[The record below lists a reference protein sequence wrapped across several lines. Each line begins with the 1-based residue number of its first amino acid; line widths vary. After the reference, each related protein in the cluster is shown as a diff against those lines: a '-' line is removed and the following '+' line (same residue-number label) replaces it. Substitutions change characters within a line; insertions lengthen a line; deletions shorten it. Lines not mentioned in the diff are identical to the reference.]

1 MEIATVGIDLGKTVF
16 HLVCL
21 NAAGETVV
29 RKKFSRA
36 QLLRFTANLKVGLI
50 GMEACAGSHFLGR
63 ALREQGHEVRLMPA
77 QYVKPYVKTN
87 KNDYIDAEA
96 IAEAVGRPR
105 MRFVPIKSD
114 EQLDMQSMHRA
125 RERWVRNRTALLNQ
139 IRGLLL
145 ERGITIRKGRRHAEE
160 ALPTILED
168 AEASLTCMMRQLL
181 GRLTSELKQLE
192 VQIAEIDAMIA
203 GKADDQEACQ
213 RLMAIPGIG
222 PITATAIVSA
232 IGNGAEFRKGRGFSA
247 WLGLTPAEYST
258 GGKQK
263 LLGISK
269 RGNGY
274 LRKLLVHGARAV
286 LQFRDKQ
293 SPGLRA
299 WLGQLVS
306 RAHRNVVTIA
316 LANKM
321 ARMAWALLAKGET
334 YRPPSM
340 ESNMEAAAPQPV
352 A

>member
-1 MEIATVGIDLGKTVF
+1 
-16 HLVCL
+16 
-21 NAAGETVV
+21 
-29 RKKFSRA
+29 
-36 QLLRFTANLKVGLI
+36 
-50 GMEACAGSHFLGR
+50 MEACGGSHFLGR
-63 ALREQGHEVRLMPA
+63 ALRQQGHEVRLMPA

-145 ERGITIRKGRRHAEE
+145 ERGITIRKGPRQAEE

-168 AEASLTCMMRQLL
+168 AETNLTGMMRQLL

-192 VQIAEIDAMIA
+192 VQIAEIDAIIA

-232 IGNGAEFRKGRGFSA
+232 VGNGAEFREGRGFSA
-247 WLGLTPAEYST
+247 CLGLTPAEYST

-334 YRPPSM
+334 YRPPSIA
-340 ESNMEAAAPQPV
+340 SNIKAAAPPLV